1 MRSLHI
7 RSVLSL
13 SLLFSAASCA
23 GAPANNEPEF
33 PVMPQPLMETGKT
46 GNGAMPNKSTAVEP
60 VSNEPMSNEP
70 VLAMS
75 EPIAHE
81 WTDQFARRWTASFRI
96 VYGTDESHEML
107 ADACIQASWP
117 QTVEIGRTMLEQ
129 VDLTDT
135 EQVDAWREQLCQDL
149 EAMLFP
155 CTNGLPVGNVVGIEW
170 VSRRTR

>member
-1 MRSLHI
+1 MRPLHF

-13 SLLFSAASCA
+13 SLLFSAASCS
-23 GAPANNEPEF
+23 GAPANNGPEF
-33 PVMPQPLMETGKT
+33 PVMPKPLMETGNP
-46 GNGAMPNKSTAVEP
+46 GNGAMANESAPVEP
-60 VSNEPMSNEP
+60 VSNEP

-107 ADACIQASWP
+107 ADACLQASWP

-149 EAMLFP
+149 DAMLFP